1 MGCKILSCFFRFCF
15 SMVLILIAIRGIHE
29 QNDNK
34 GFVSQNIRLLGE
46 KLSLSNLLNNLRN
59 YCGLFIT
66 LENYLLIFTATF
78 LLFNSK
84 LAKVSGTI
92 AILIELILVHNP
104 VFYGGEEY
112 RIMASQ
118 YLAVLGGI
126 LAF

>member
-59 YCGLFIT
+59 FCGLFIT

>member
-78 LLFNSK
+78 LLLNSK
-84 LAKVSGTI
+84 LAKVAGTI